1 MNRVTDRDPDIA
13 RTGRG
18 RASSRPLAW
27 AGLAVMVL
35 GARGCGEE
43 SRPMPGPP
51 DGEDGV
57 ALELVTSGLEF
68 PLGLTAPEADPRL
81 FVVEKGGRIRIV
93 RDGALLPEPFLDISA
108 NVSRGSEQGLLGLA
122 FHPAYATNGRFFVDY
137 TDTDGNTRIS
147 AWRVS
152 ADADRADAASEEVLL
167 TIEQPFSNHNGGG
180 LAFGPD
186 GYLYIGMGDGG
197 SGGDPLGNGRD
208 LGDLLGSLL
217 RIDVNGA
224 SGYAIPA
231 DNPFAGREGARGEL
245 WDLGLRNPWRFSF
258 DRATGDLYIADVG
271 QSEREEIDVAA
282 RADGGG
288 RGLDYGWNV
297 MEGSVC
303 YGGGSCDRTGLV
315 LPVTE
320 YAHDLGCSV
329 TGGYVYRGSAVPA
342 IQGQYFYADY
352 CQGWVRSFRFQG
364 GAASDPREWPA
375 LAPGGPVASFGED
388 SAGELYVLDAGG
400 SVYRVVAVP

>member
-1 MNRVTDRDPDIA
+1 MNRVTDRDRGIA

-18 RASSRPLAW
+18 RALGRMPAW
-27 AGLAVMVL
+27 AGLAIMVL
-35 GARGCGEE
+35 GASGCGEE
-43 SRPMPGPP
+43 SRPTPGPP
-51 DGEDGV
+51 AGEDGV
-57 ALELVTSGLEF
+57 ALELVTAGLEF
-68 PLGLTAPEADPRL
+68 PLGLTAPAGDPRL

-93 RDGALLPEPFLDISA
+93 RNGALIPEPFLDISA
-108 NVSRGSEQGLLGLA
+108 KVSRGSEQGLLGLA
-122 FHPAYATNGRFFVDY
+122 FHPAHAANGRFFVNY
-137 TDTDGNTRIS
+137 TDADGNTRIS
-147 AWRVS
+147 AWQVS
-152 ADADRADAASEEVLL
+152 ADADRADAASEEILL
-167 TIEQPFSNHNGGG
+167 TVEQPFSNHNGGG

-208 LGDLLGSLL
+208 PGDLLGSLL

-231 DNPFAGREGARGEL
+231 DNPFVGTTGARGEL

-258 DRATGDLYIADVG
+258 DRTTGDLYIADVG
-271 QSEREEIDVAA
+271 QAEREEIDVAP
-282 RADGGG
+282 RAEGGG

-297 MEGSVC
+297 MEGSLC

-315 LPVTE
+315 LPVAE
-320 YAHDLGCSV
+320 YPHDQGCSV
-329 TGGYVYRGSAVPA
+329 TGGYVYRGTAVPA

-352 CQGWVRSFRFQG
+352 CQGWVRSFRFRD

-388 SAGELYVLDAGG
+388 ANGELYVLDAGG
-400 SVYRVVAVP
+400 SVYRIVAAP

>member
-1 MNRVTDRDPDIA
+1 MNRVTDRHPDIA
-13 RTGRG
+13 RKARRRT
-18 RASSRPLAW
+18 SSHLLAW
-27 AGLAVMVL
+27 AGMVVVVL
-35 GARGCGEE
+35 GAKGCGEE
-43 SRPMPGPP
+43 SRPTPEPPG
-51 DGEDGV
+51 GQDGV
-57 ALELVTSGLEF
+57 ALELVASGLEF
-68 PLGLTAPEADPRL
+68 PLGLTAPEADSRL

-108 NVSRGSEQGLLGLA
+108 TVSRGSEQGLLGLA
-122 FHPAYATNGRFFVDY
+122 FHPDYATTGRFFVDY
-137 TDTDGNTRIS
+137 TDSDGNTRIS

-180 LAFGPD
+180 FAFGPD
-186 GYLYIGMGDGG
+186 GYLYVGMGDGG

-217 RIDVNGA
+217 RIDVNGP

-231 DNPFAGREGARGEL
+231 DNPFVGREGARGEL

-258 DRATGDLYIADVG
+258 DRGTGDLYIADVG
-271 QSEREEIDVAA
+271 QGEREEIDVAT
-282 RADGGG
+282 RASGGG

-297 MEGSVC
+297 MEGSIC
-303 YGGGSCDRTGLV
+303 YGGGSCDRTGLA

-320 YAHDLGCSV
+320 YSHDQGCSV
-329 TGGYVYRGSAVPA
+329 TGGYVYRGTAVPA
-342 IQGQYFYADY
+342 IQGHYFYADY
-352 CQGWVRSFRFQG
+352 CQGWVRSFRLQD
-364 GAASDPREWPA
+364 GAASDPRDWPA

-388 SAGELYVLDAGG
+388 AAGELYVLDAGG
-400 SVYRVVAVP
+400 SVYRVVAAP